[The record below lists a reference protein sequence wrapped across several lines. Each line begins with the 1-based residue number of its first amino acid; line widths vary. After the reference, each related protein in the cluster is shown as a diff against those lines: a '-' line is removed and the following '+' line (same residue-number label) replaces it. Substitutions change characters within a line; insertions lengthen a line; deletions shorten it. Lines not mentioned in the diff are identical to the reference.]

1 MAEPLRV
8 IMMGGRRCGKTS
20 ALASLFE
27 EMKNGP
33 VKDYFTVSDRTE
45 LETKGFEVQDSLNDK
60 TLELQNMLETNKDNS
75 NIFLVDKNPTANF
88 WLYKLHLQIP
98 GTHREMDIEF
108 RDSAGEFFEASSQ
121 HATET
126 EEYIKNCDVFVIVVD
141 TPYLMGSVEETT
153 KDLCSNSINLG
164 TNRVQDIQNFLTHI
178 DDKDGMDAKMV
189 VFVPLKCEKWA
200 KEPNGLNK
208 VTARI
213 KEVYATHIKNL
224 SAYGKINICIIP
236 MQTSG
241 NILFTEFKKAYYYPD
256 ELGEYA
262 DIHDSHRPGI
272 VRCCL
277 IDDEVARFEN
287 GQHELCAKQCKV
299 DSEAIINGTTLLR
312 PYSWYQINPN
322 DSRFAP
328 KNCDQLPLHIIRFM
342 LMKLMDAE
350 AKVKHGGL
358 FGRIYD
364 FLRDMIDRIRGLFGT
379 MNTDELKRIIG
390 RMQRDGIIKD
400 TGDGIEIL
408 KRF

>member
-1 MAEPLRV
+1 MSEPLRV

-33 VKDYFTVSDRTE
+33 VKDYFTVSDRTV

-60 TLELQNMLETNKDNS
+60 TLELQNMLETNKNNS
-75 NIFLVDKNPTANF
+75 NIFLVDKNPTSNF

-108 RDSAGEFFEASSQ
+108 RDSAGEFFEASGM
-121 HATET
+121 HARET
-126 EEYIKNCDVFVIVVD
+126 EEYIKGSDVFVIVVD
-141 TPYLMGSVEETT
+141 TPYLMGSADEST
-153 KDLCSNSINLG
+153 KDLCPDSINLG

-178 DDKDGMDAKMV
+178 DDKDGQDAKMV

-208 VTARI
+208 VTERI
-213 KEVYATHIKNL
+213 KEVYSTHIKNL
-224 SAYGKINICIIP
+224 SAYEKMNICVIP
-236 MQTSG
+236 MLTSG
-241 NILFTEFKKAYYYPD
+241 NILFSEFRKAYLYNSF
-256 ELGEYA
+256 EGT
-262 DIHDSHRPGI
+262 I
-272 VRCCL
+272 RCCK
-277 IDDEVARFEN
+277 IDDETIRKEDGEN
-287 GQHELCAKQCKV
+287 DLPMPGETVVEDAESV
-299 DSEAIINGTTLLR
+299 ISGTNLAR
-312 PYSWYQINPN
+312 PYAWYQINPN
-322 DSRFAP
+322 DSSFSP

-358 FGRIYD
+358 FGWIYD
-364 FLRDMIDRIRGLFGT
+364 FLRDMIDRIRGIFGT
-379 MNTDELKRIIG
+379 MNTDELKQIIG
-390 RMQRDGIIKD
+390 KMQRSGIIKD

>member
-1 MAEPLRV
+1 MSEPLRV

-33 VKDYFTVSDRTE
+33 VKDYFTVSDRTV

-60 TLELQNMLETNKDNS
+60 TLELQNMLETNKNNS
-75 NIFLVDKNPTANF
+75 NIFLVDKNPTSNF

-108 RDSAGEFFEASSQ
+108 RDSAGEFFEASGM
-121 HATET
+121 HARET
-126 EEYIKNCDVFVIVVD
+126 EEYIKGSDVFVIVVD
-141 TPYLMGSVEETT
+141 TPYLMGSADEST
-153 KDLCSNSINLG
+153 KDLCPDSINLG

-178 DDKDGMDAKMV
+178 DDKDGQDAKMV

-213 KEVYATHIKNL
+213 KEVYGTHIKNL
-224 SAYGKINICIIP
+224 SAYEKMTICVIQ
-236 MQTSG
+236 MLTSG
-241 NILFTEFKKAYYYPD
+241 NILFSEFRKAYLYNSF
-256 ELGEYA
+256 EGT
-262 DIHDSHRPGI
+262 I
-272 VRCCL
+272 RCCK
-277 IDDEVARFEN
+277 IDDETIRKEDGEN
-287 GQHELCAKQCKV
+287 DLPMPGETVVEDAESV
-299 DSEAIINGTTLLR
+299 ISGTNLAR
-312 PYSWYQINPN
+312 PYAWYQINPN
-322 DSRFAP
+322 DSSFSP

-358 FGRIYD
+358 LGWIYD
-364 FLRDMIDRIRGLFGT
+364 FLRDMIDRIRGIFGT
-379 MNTDELKRIIG
+379 MNTDELKQIIG
-390 RMQRDGIIKD
+390 KMQRSGIIKD

>member
-1 MAEPLRV
+1 MAEPLKV

-27 EMKNGP
+27 EMKNGQ
-33 VKDYFTVSDRTE
+33 VKDYFTVSDRTV
-45 LETKGFEVQDSLNDK
+45 LETKGFETQDSLNDK
-60 TLELQNMLETNKDNS
+60 ILELQNMLESNKDNS
-75 NIFLVDKNPTANF
+75 NIFLVDKNPTSNF

-98 GTHREMDIEF
+98 GTKREMDIEF
-108 RDSAGEFFEASSQ
+108 RDSAGEFFEASGS
-121 HATET
+121 HAQET

-141 TPYLMGSVEETT
+141 TPYLMGSVDEST
-153 KDLCSNSINLG
+153 KDLCPESIDLG

-178 DDKDGMDAKMV
+178 DDKEGQDAKMV

-213 KEVYATHIKNL
+213 KEVYGTHIKNL
-224 SAYGKINICIIP
+224 SAYEKMNICVIP

-241 NILFTEFKKAYYYPD
+241 NILFSEFRKAYIYNSID
-256 ELGEYA
+256 GQ
-262 DIHDSHRPGI
+262 
-272 VRCCL
+272 VRCCK
-277 IDDEVARFEN
+277 IDDETVRKEDGEN
-287 GQHELCAKQCKV
+287 DLPMPGETV
-299 DSEAIINGTTLLR
+299 VEDGEAVINGTTLQR

-322 DSRFAP
+322 DSSFAP

-350 AKVKHGGL
+350 ANVQHGGL
-358 FGRIYD
+358 LGWIYD
-364 FLRDMIDRIRGLFGT
+364 FLRDMINRIRGIFGT
-379 MNTDELKRIIG
+379 MNTEELKQIIG
-390 RMQRDGIIKD
+390 RMQRSGLIKD
-400 TGDGIEIL
+400 TGDGIEII

>member
-1 MAEPLRV
+1 MSEPLRV

-33 VKDYFTVSDRTE
+33 VKDYFTVSDRTV

-60 TLELQNMLETNKDNS
+60 TLELQNMLETNKNNS
-75 NIFLVDKNPTANF
+75 NIFLVDKNPTSNF

-108 RDSAGEFFEASSQ
+108 RDSAGEFFEASGM
-121 HATET
+121 HARET
-126 EEYIKNCDVFVIVVD
+126 EEYIKGSDVFVIVVD
-141 TPYLMGSVEETT
+141 TPYLMGSADEST
-153 KDLCSNSINLG
+153 KDLCPDSINLG

-178 DDKDGMDAKMV
+178 DDKDGQDAKMV

-208 VTARI
+208 VTERI
-213 KEVYATHIKNL
+213 KEVYGTHIKNL
-224 SAYGKINICIIP
+224 SAYEKMNICVIP
-236 MQTSG
+236 MLTSG
-241 NILFTEFKKAYYYPD
+241 NILFSEFRKAYLYNSF
-256 ELGEYA
+256 EGT
-262 DIHDSHRPGI
+262 I
-272 VRCCL
+272 RCCK
-277 IDDEVARFEN
+277 IDDETIRKEDGEN
-287 GQHELCAKQCKV
+287 DLPMPGETVVEDAESV
-299 DSEAIINGTTLLR
+299 ISGTNLAR
-312 PYSWYQINPN
+312 PYAWYQINPN
-322 DSRFAP
+322 DSSFSP

-358 FGRIYD
+358 FGWIYD
-364 FLRDMIDRIRGLFGT
+364 FLRDMIDRIRGIFGT
-379 MNTDELKRIIG
+379 MNTDELKQIIG
-390 RMQRDGIIKD
+390 KMQRSGIIKD

>member
-1 MAEPLRV
+1 MPEPLKV

-27 EMKNGP
+27 QMKNGP
-33 VKDYFTVSDRTE
+33 VRDYFTVADRTV
-45 LETKGFEVQDSLNDK
+45 LETKGFETQDSLNDK
-60 TLELQNMLETNKDNS
+60 TLELQNMLEVNKDNS
-75 NIFLVDKNPTANF
+75 NIFLVDKNPTSNF

-108 RDSAGEFFEASSQ
+108 RDSAGEFFEASGIHSQ
-121 HATET
+121 QTAD
-126 EEYIKNCDVFVIVVD
+126 YMKDCDVFVIVVD
-141 TPYLMGSVEETT
+141 TPYLMGSTEEIS
-153 KDLCSNSINLG
+153 KDICPESINLG

-178 DDKDGMDAKMV
+178 DDKEGNNAKMV

-224 SAYGKINICIIP
+224 SAFGKMNISVIP

-241 NILFTEFKKAYYYPD
+241 NILFEEFRKAYIYNSVEGP
-256 ELGEYA
+256 
-262 DIHDSHRPGI
+262 I
-272 VRCCL
+272 RCCK
-277 IDDEVARFEN
+277 IDDENIRKEN
-287 GQHELCAKQCKV
+287 GEPDTPMPGETV
-299 DSEAIINGTTLLR
+299 VEDPNSVISGTKLMR
-312 PYSWYQINPN
+312 PYSWYKINAS

-342 LMKLMDAE
+342 LTKLMDAE
-350 AKVKHGGL
+350 ATVKHKGL
-358 FGRIYD
+358 LGRIYD
-364 FLRDMIDRIRGLFGT
+364 FFRDIINKIRDLFGT
-379 MNTDELKRIIG
+379 MDTEELKKIIG
-390 RMQRDGIIKD
+390 QMQRDGVIKD
-400 TGDGIEIL
+400 SGDGIEII

>member
-1 MAEPLRV
+1 MSEPLRV

-33 VKDYFTVSDRTE
+33 VKDYFTVSDRTV

-60 TLELQNMLETNKDNS
+60 TLELQNMLETNKNNS
-75 NIFLVDKNPTANF
+75 NIFLVDKNPTSNF

-108 RDSAGEFFEASSQ
+108 RDSAGEFFEASGM
-121 HATET
+121 HARET
-126 EEYIKNCDVFVIVVD
+126 EEYIKGSDVFVIVVD
-141 TPYLMGSVEETT
+141 TPYLMGSSDEST
-153 KDLCSNSINLG
+153 KDLCPDSINLG

-178 DDKDGMDAKMV
+178 DDKDGQDAKMV

-213 KEVYATHIKNL
+213 KEVYGTHIKNL
-224 SAYGKINICIIP
+224 SAYEKMNICVIP
-236 MQTSG
+236 MLTSG
-241 NILFTEFKKAYYYPD
+241 NILFSEFRKAYLYNSF
-256 ELGEYA
+256 EGT
-262 DIHDSHRPGI
+262 I
-272 VRCCL
+272 RCCK
-277 IDDEVARFEN
+277 IDDETIRKEDGEN
-287 GQHELCAKQCKV
+287 DLPMPGETVVEDAESV
-299 DSEAIINGTTLLR
+299 ISGTSLAR
-312 PYSWYQINPN
+312 PYAWYQINPN
-322 DSRFAP
+322 DSSFSP

-358 FGRIYD
+358 LGWIYD
-364 FLRDMIDRIRGLFGT
+364 FLRDMIDRIRGIFGT
-379 MNTDELKRIIG
+379 MNTDELKQIIG
-390 RMQRDGIIKD
+390 KMQRSGIIKD

>member
-1 MAEPLRV
+1 MSEPLRV

-33 VKDYFTVSDRTE
+33 VKDYFTVSDRTV

-60 TLELQNMLETNKDNS
+60 TLELQNMLETNKNNS
-75 NIFLVDKNPTANF
+75 NIFLVDKNPTSNF

-108 RDSAGEFFEASSQ
+108 RDSAGEFFEASGM
-121 HATET
+121 HARET
-126 EEYIKNCDVFVIVVD
+126 EEYIKGSDVFVIVVD
-141 TPYLMGSVEETT
+141 TPYLMGSSDEST
-153 KDLCSNSINLG
+153 KDLCPDSINLG

-178 DDKDGMDAKMV
+178 DDKDGQDAKMV

-213 KEVYATHIKNL
+213 KEVYGTHIKNL
-224 SAYGKINICIIP
+224 SAYEKMNICVIP
-236 MQTSG
+236 MLTSG
-241 NILFTEFKKAYYYPD
+241 NILFSEFRKAYLYNSF
-256 ELGEYA
+256 EGT
-262 DIHDSHRPGI
+262 I
-272 VRCCL
+272 RCCK
-277 IDDEVARFEN
+277 IDDETIRKEDGEN
-287 GQHELCAKQCKV
+287 DLPMPGETVVEDAESV
-299 DSEAIINGTTLLR
+299 ISGTNLAR
-312 PYSWYQINPN
+312 PYAWYQINPN
-322 DSRFAP
+322 DSSFSP

-358 FGRIYD
+358 FGWIYD
-364 FLRDMIDRIRGLFGT
+364 FLRDMIDRIRGIFGT
-379 MNTDELKRIIG
+379 MNTDELKQIIG
-390 RMQRDGIIKD
+390 KMQRSGIIKD

>member
-1 MAEPLRV
+1 MSEPLRV

-33 VKDYFTVSDRTE
+33 VKNYFTVSDRTV

-60 TLELQNMLETNKDNS
+60 TLELQNMLETNKNNS
-75 NIFLVDKNPTANF
+75 NIFLVDKNPTSNF

-108 RDSAGEFFEASSQ
+108 RDSAGEFFEASGM
-121 HATET
+121 HARET
-126 EEYIKNCDVFVIVVD
+126 EEYIKGSDVFVIVVD
-141 TPYLMGSVEETT
+141 TPYLMGSADEST
-153 KDLCSNSINLG
+153 KDLCPDSINLG

-178 DDKDGMDAKMV
+178 DDKDGQDAKMV

-213 KEVYATHIKNL
+213 KEVYGTHIKNL
-224 SAYGKINICIIP
+224 SAYEKMTICVIP
-236 MQTSG
+236 MLTSG
-241 NILFTEFKKAYYYPD
+241 NILFSEFRKAYLYNSF
-256 ELGEYA
+256 EGT
-262 DIHDSHRPGI
+262 I
-272 VRCCL
+272 RCCK
-277 IDDEVARFEN
+277 IDDETIRKEDGEN
-287 GQHELCAKQCKV
+287 DLPMPGETVVEDAESV
-299 DSEAIINGTTLLR
+299 ISGTNLAR
-312 PYSWYQINPN
+312 PYAWYQINPN
-322 DSRFAP
+322 DSSFSP

-358 FGRIYD
+358 LGWIYD
-364 FLRDMIDRIRGLFGT
+364 FLRDMIDRIRGIFGT
-379 MNTDELKRIIG
+379 MNTDELKQIIG
-390 RMQRDGIIKD
+390 KMQRSGIIKD

>member
-1 MAEPLRV
+1 MAESLKV

-33 VKDYFTVSDRTE
+33 VKDYFTVSDRTV

-75 NIFLVDKNPTANF
+75 NIFLVDKNPTSNF
-88 WLYKLHLQIP
+88 WLYNLHLQIP
-98 GTHREMDIEF
+98 GTRREMEIEF
-108 RDSAGEFFEASSQ
+108 RDSDGEFFEESGS
-121 HATET
+121 HAAET
-126 EEYIKNCDVFVIVVD
+126 EEYIKKCDVFVIVID
-141 TPYLMGSVEETT
+141 TPYPMGSIEEST
-153 KDLCSNSINLG
+153 KDLCPDSINLG

-178 DDKDGMDAKMV
+178 DDKEGQDAKMV

-213 KEVYATHIKNL
+213 KEVYGTHIKNL
-224 SAYGKINICIIP
+224 SAYEKMNICIIP

-241 NILFTEFKKAYYYPD
+241 NILFSEFRKAYIYNSM
-256 ELGEYA
+256 EGT
-262 DIHDSHRPGI
+262 I
-272 VRCCL
+272 RCCK
-277 IDDEVARFEN
+277 IDDETIRKEDGEN
-287 GQHELCAKQCKV
+287 DLPMPGETVVEDPTAV
-299 DSEAIINGTTLLR
+299 ISGTTLQR
-312 PYSWYQINPN
+312 PYSWYQINPH

-328 KNCDQLPLHIIRFM
+328 KNCEQLPLHIIRFM

-350 AKVKHGGL
+350 AKVNHGGL
-358 FGRIYD
+358 LGWIYD
-364 FLRDMIDRIRGLFGT
+364 FLREMINRIRGIFGT
-379 MNTDELKRIIG
+379 MNTDELKQIIG
-390 RMQRDGIIKD
+390 KMQRDGIIKD
-400 TGDGIEIL
+400 NGDGIEIL

>member
-1 MAEPLRV
+1 MSEPLRV

-33 VKDYFTVSDRTE
+33 VKDYFTVSDRTV

-60 TLELQNMLETNKDNS
+60 TLELQNMLETNKNNS
-75 NIFLVDKNPTANF
+75 NIFLVDKNPTSNF

-108 RDSAGEFFEASSQ
+108 RDSAGEFFEASGM
-121 HATET
+121 HARET
-126 EEYIKNCDVFVIVVD
+126 EEYIKGSDVFVIVVD
-141 TPYLMGSVEETT
+141 TPYLMGSADEST
-153 KDLCSNSINLG
+153 KDLCPDSINLG

-178 DDKDGMDAKMV
+178 DDKDGQDAKMV

-213 KEVYATHIKNL
+213 KEVYGTHIKNL
-224 SAYGKINICIIP
+224 SAYEKMNICVIP
-236 MQTSG
+236 MLTSG
-241 NILFTEFKKAYYYPD
+241 NILFSEFRKAYLYNSF
-256 ELGEYA
+256 EGT
-262 DIHDSHRPGI
+262 I
-272 VRCCL
+272 RCCK
-277 IDDEVARFEN
+277 IDDETIRKEDGEN
-287 GQHELCAKQCKV
+287 DLPMPGETVVEDAESV
-299 DSEAIINGTTLLR
+299 ISGTNLAR
-312 PYSWYQINPN
+312 PYAWYQINPN
-322 DSRFAP
+322 DSSFSP

-358 FGRIYD
+358 LGWIYD
-364 FLRDMIDRIRGLFGT
+364 FLRDMIDRIRGIFGT
-379 MNTDELKRIIG
+379 MNTDELKQIIG
-390 RMQRDGIIKD
+390 KMQRSGIIKD

>member
-1 MAEPLRV
+1 MSEPLRV

-33 VKDYFTVSDRTE
+33 VKDYFTVSDRTV

-60 TLELQNMLETNKDNS
+60 TLELQNMLETNKNNS
-75 NIFLVDKNPTANF
+75 NIFLVDKNPTSNF

-108 RDSAGEFFEASSQ
+108 RDSAGEFFEASGM
-121 HATET
+121 HARET
-126 EEYIKNCDVFVIVVD
+126 EEYIKGSDVFVIVVD
-141 TPYLMGSVEETT
+141 TPYLMGSVDEST
-153 KDLCSNSINLG
+153 KDLCPDSINLG

-178 DDKDGMDAKMV
+178 DDKDGQDAKMV

-213 KEVYATHIKNL
+213 KEVYGTHIKNL
-224 SAYGKINICIIP
+224 SAYEKMNICVIP
-236 MQTSG
+236 MLTSG
-241 NILFTEFKKAYYYPD
+241 NILFSEFRKAYLYNSF
-256 ELGEYA
+256 EGT
-262 DIHDSHRPGI
+262 I
-272 VRCCL
+272 RCCK
-277 IDDEVARFEN
+277 IDDETIRKEDGEN
-287 GQHELCAKQCKV
+287 DIPMPGETVVEDAESV
-299 DSEAIINGTTLLR
+299 ISGTNLAR
-312 PYSWYQINPN
+312 PYAWYQINPN
-322 DSRFAP
+322 DSSFSP

-358 FGRIYD
+358 LGWIYD
-364 FLRDMIDRIRGLFGT
+364 FLRDMIDRIRGIFGT
-379 MNTDELKRIIG
+379 MNTDELKQIIG
-390 RMQRDGIIKD
+390 KMQRSGIIKD

>member
-1 MAEPLRV
+1 MAEPLKV

-27 EMKNGP
+27 EMKNGQ
-33 VKDYFTVSDRTE
+33 VKDYFTVSDRTI
-45 LETKGFEVQDSLNDK
+45 LETKGFETQDSLNDK

-75 NIFLVDKNPTANF
+75 NIFLVDKNPTSNF

-98 GTHREMDIEF
+98 GTKREMDIEF
-108 RDSAGEFFEASSQ
+108 RDSAGEFFEASGS
-121 HATET
+121 HAQET

-141 TPYLMGSVEETT
+141 TPYLMGSVDEST
-153 KDLCSNSINLG
+153 KDLCPESIDLG

-178 DDKDGMDAKMV
+178 DDKEGQDAKMV

-213 KEVYATHIKNL
+213 KEVYGTHIKNL
-224 SAYGKINICIIP
+224 SAYEKMNICVIP

-241 NILFTEFKKAYYYPD
+241 NILFSEFRKAYIYNSIDGP
-256 ELGEYA
+256 
-262 DIHDSHRPGI
+262 
-272 VRCCL
+272 VRCCK
-277 IDDEVARFEN
+277 IDDETVRKEDGEN
-287 GQHELCAKQCKV
+287 DLPMPGETV
-299 DSEAIINGTTLLR
+299 VEDGEAVINGTTLQR

-322 DSRFAP
+322 DSSFAP

-350 AKVKHGGL
+350 ANVQHGGL
-358 FGRIYD
+358 LGWIYD
-364 FLRDMIDRIRGLFGT
+364 FLRDMINRIRGIFGT
-379 MNTDELKRIIG
+379 MNTEELKQIIG
-390 RMQRDGIIKD
+390 RMQRSGLIKD
-400 TGDGIEIL
+400 TGDGIEII

>member
-1 MAEPLRV
+1 MSEPLRV

-33 VKDYFTVSDRTE
+33 VKDYFTVSDRTV

-60 TLELQNMLETNKDNS
+60 TLELQNMLETNKNNS
-75 NIFLVDKNPTANF
+75 NIFLVDKNPTSNF

-108 RDSAGEFFEASSQ
+108 RDSAGEFFEASGI
-121 HATET
+121 HARET
-126 EEYIKNCDVFVIVVD
+126 EEYIKGSDVFVIVVD
-141 TPYLMGSVEETT
+141 TPYLMGSADEST
-153 KDLCSNSINLG
+153 KDLCPDSINLG

-178 DDKDGMDAKMV
+178 DDKDGQDAKMV

-213 KEVYATHIKNL
+213 KEVYGTHIKNL
-224 SAYGKINICIIP
+224 SAYEKMNICVIP
-236 MQTSG
+236 MLTSG
-241 NILFTEFKKAYYYPD
+241 NILFSEFRKAYLYNSF
-256 ELGEYA
+256 EGT
-262 DIHDSHRPGI
+262 I
-272 VRCCL
+272 RCCK
-277 IDDEVARFEN
+277 IDDETIRKEDGEN
-287 GQHELCAKQCKV
+287 DLPMPGETVVEDAESV
-299 DSEAIINGTTLLR
+299 ISGTNLAR
-312 PYSWYQINPN
+312 PYAWYQINPN
-322 DSRFAP
+322 DSSFSP

-358 FGRIYD
+358 LGWIYD
-364 FLRDMIDRIRGLFGT
+364 FLRDMIDRIRGIFGT
-379 MNTDELKRIIG
+379 MNTDELKQIIG
-390 RMQRDGIIKD
+390 KMQRSGIIKD

>member
-1 MAEPLRV
+1 MSEPLRV

-33 VKDYFTVSDRTE
+33 VKDYFTVSDRTV

-60 TLELQNMLETNKDNS
+60 TLELQNMLETNKNNS
-75 NIFLVDKNPTANF
+75 NIFLVDKNPTSNF
-88 WLYKLHLQIP
+88 WLYMLHLQIP

-108 RDSAGEFFEASSQ
+108 RDSAGEFFEASGM
-121 HATET
+121 HARET
-126 EEYIKNCDVFVIVVD
+126 EEYIKGSDVFVIVVD
-141 TPYLMGSVEETT
+141 TPYLMGSADEST
-153 KDLCSNSINLG
+153 KDLCPNSINLG

-178 DDKDGMDAKMV
+178 DDKDGQDAKMV

-213 KEVYATHIKNL
+213 KEVYGTHIKNL
-224 SAYGKINICIIP
+224 SAYEKMNICVIP

-241 NILFTEFKKAYYYPD
+241 NILFSEFRKAYLYNSF
-256 ELGEYA
+256 EGT
-262 DIHDSHRPGI
+262 I
-272 VRCCL
+272 RCCK
-277 IDDEVARFEN
+277 IDDETIRKEDGEN
-287 GQHELCAKQCKV
+287 DLPMPGETVVEDAESV
-299 DSEAIINGTTLLR
+299 ISGTNLAR
-312 PYSWYQINPN
+312 PYAWYQINPN
-322 DSRFAP
+322 DSSFSP

-358 FGRIYD
+358 LGWIYD
-364 FLRDMIDRIRGLFGT
+364 FLRDMIDRIRGIFGT
-379 MNTDELKRIIG
+379 MNTDELKQIIG
-390 RMQRDGIIKD
+390 KMQRSGIIKD

>member
-1 MAEPLRV
+1 MLEPLRV

-33 VKDYFTVSDRTE
+33 VKDYFTVSDRTV

-60 TLELQNMLETNKDNS
+60 TLELQNMLETNKNNS
-75 NIFLVDKNPTANF
+75 NIFLVDKNPTSNF

-108 RDSAGEFFEASSQ
+108 RDSAGEFFEASGM
-121 HATET
+121 HARET
-126 EEYIKNCDVFVIVVD
+126 EEYIKGSDVFVVVVD
-141 TPYLMGSVEETT
+141 TPYLMGSADEST
-153 KDLCSNSINLG
+153 KDLCPDSINLG

-178 DDKDGMDAKMV
+178 DDKDGQDAKMV

-208 VTARI
+208 VTERI
-213 KEVYATHIKNL
+213 KEVYGTHIKNL
-224 SAYGKINICIIP
+224 SAYEKMNICVIP
-236 MQTSG
+236 MLTSG
-241 NILFTEFKKAYYYPD
+241 NILFSEFRKAYLYNSF
-256 ELGEYA
+256 EGT
-262 DIHDSHRPGI
+262 I
-272 VRCCL
+272 RCCK
-277 IDDEVARFEN
+277 IDDETIRKEDGEN
-287 GQHELCAKQCKV
+287 DLPMPGETVVEDAESV
-299 DSEAIINGTTLLR
+299 ISGTNLAR
-312 PYSWYQINPN
+312 PYAWYQINPN
-322 DSRFAP
+322 DSSFSP

-358 FGRIYD
+358 LGWIYD
-364 FLRDMIDRIRGLFGT
+364 FLRDMIDRIRGIFGT
-379 MNTDELKRIIG
+379 MNTDELKQIIG
-390 RMQRDGIIKD
+390 KMQRSGIIKD